1 MNKNELTT
9 FEKTL
14 RTRQSELSDVRHNRE
29 ALTIEPTAD
38 EFDRIQFA
46 QERDFAMGT
55 INRESTR
62 MREIRAAL
70 QRIAN
75 GSFGICLNC
84 EEEISQ
90 KRLAAVPWT
99 PLCIGCQ
106 EAADRM
112 EVPSHYED
120 AHLVSA
126 A

>member
-14 RTRQSELSDVRHNRE
+14 RIKQAELSGLRHNRE
-29 ALTIEPTAD
+29 ALAIEPTAD

-62 MREIRAAL
+62 LREIRAAL
-70 QRIAN
+70 QRVAN

-106 EAADRM
+106 EAEDRL
-112 EVPSHYED
+112 EIHSHYED

>member
-9 FEKTL
+9 FERTL
-14 RTRQSELSDVRHNRE
+14 RTRQSELSDLRHNRE

-62 MREIRAAL
+62 LREIRAAL
-70 QRIAN
+70 QRIHN
-75 GSFGICLNC
+75 GSFGICVNC
-84 EEEISQ
+84 EEEISA
-90 KRLAAVPWT
+90 KRLVAVPWT
-99 PLCIGCQ
+99 PLCISCQ
-106 EAADRM
+106 ETEDRL
-112 EVPSHYED
+112 EIHSHYED
-120 AHLVSA
+120 AHLVNA

>member
-1 MNKNELTT
+1 MNKIELTA

-14 RTRQSELSDVRHNRE
+14 RTRQSELSDLRHNRE

-55 INRESTR
+55 INRDSAR

-84 EEEISQ
+84 DEDISQ

-99 PLCIGCQ
+99 PLCIRCQ

-112 EVPSHYED
+112 EIQSHYEE
-120 AHLVSA
+120 AQLMSA

>member
-9 FEKTL
+9 FERTL
-14 RTRQSELSDVRHNRE
+14 RTRQSELSDLRHNRE

-62 MREIRAAL
+62 LREIRAAL
-70 QRIAN
+70 QRIHN
-75 GSFGICLNC
+75 GSFGICVNC
-84 EEEISQ
+84 EEEISA
-90 KRLAAVPWT
+90 KRLVAVPWT
-99 PLCIGCQ
+99 PLCISCQ
-106 EAADRM
+106 ETEDRL
-112 EVPSHYED
+112 EIRSHYED
-120 AHLVSA
+120 AHLVIA